1 MDALLELETKHAHT
15 FESLGH
21 ASMKHLIHHAER
33 RIEASANADTQASTI
48 PFERMILDIQRF
60 QISEM
65 RNAHP
70 IALLF
75 FVSKLCRLLVRPLS
89 SYSVESSTNGAI
101 ESIEKLGKEDWYW
114 DIQVPN
120 TNNYLAHGL
129 IHHNSAKTLLLAHLM
144 VTHALM
150 FPRAHV
156 GVGRRVHK
164 DLKDTLIEVTRQHCD
179 GQLAFDFNGTTGAF
193 RFRNGSIIRPFSW
206 ADRHYKKFRS
216 HEFTMFVIEE
226 LTENDDEEFYT
237 EIYNRLG
244 RRRDVPESVLV
255 SATNPDDP
263 EHWAYRRFFMS
274 DSPRRHVYKS
284 RTADNP
290 FLPES
295 YISSLKES
303 MDPKLWL
310 RMGEGEWIPIRTSM
324 IYHQYDTD
332 ANRQRTKYQV
342 NPADEIH
349 WCWDFNI
356 GDGKPLSTC
365 FFQYDKDRRF
375 HVYADVVVEGLRTE
389 DMLEECMGR
398 GLLDTDTTYV
408 INGDATG
415 KHRDTRSR
423 HNDYE
428 IIRNWLSNAKRSN
441 GTPIKWRMAV
451 PLSNPKVRERH
462 NKVNAQLRNA
472 KGERRLLVYDG
483 AEKVHEGLMLTKLK
497 EGAEYI
503 EDDSKDY
510 QHVTTALGY
519 GIVRT
524 LADLDRGPAFTTY
537 RR

>member
-1 MDALLELETKHAHT
+1 MSDAIPKITDFVPLPRQWDVIRDIRKN
-15 FESLGH
+15 FDY
-21 ASMKHLIHHAER
+21 SMGTHEV
-33 RIEASANADTQASTI
+33 
-48 PFERMILDIQRF
+48 M
-60 QISEM
+60 
-65 RNAHP
+65 
-70 IALLF
+70 
-75 FVSKLCRLLVRPLS
+75 LS
-89 SYSVESSTNGAI
+89 GSVG
-101 ESIEKLGKEDWYW
+101 
-114 DIQVPN
+114 
-120 TNNYLAHGL
+120 
-129 IHHNSAKTLLLAHLM
+129 SAKTLLLAHLM

-150 FPRAHV
+150 FKDAHI

-164 DLKDTLIEVTRQHCD
+164 DLKDTLLEVTRQHCD
-179 GQLAFDFNGTTGAF
+179 GSIDADFNGTTGKF
-193 RFRNGSIIRPFSW
+193 SFPNGSIIRPFSW
-206 ADRHYKKFRS
+206 ADKHYKKFRS

-226 LTENDDEEFYT
+226 LTENDSEEFYT

-263 EHWAYRRFFMS
+263 EHWAYRRFFLS
-274 DSPRRHVYKS
+274 DNPRRHVYKS
-284 RTADNP
+284 KTRDNP
-290 FLPES
+290 YLPES
-295 YISSLKES
+295 YISSLQES

-332 ANRQRTKYQV
+332 TNRRREKYKID
-342 NPADEIH
+342 PSEEIH

-365 FFQYDKDRRF
+365 FFQHTQRDKKF
-375 HVYADVVVEGLRTE
+375 HIYADCVVEGLRTE
-389 DMLEECMGR
+389 DMLEECMAR

-423 HNDYE
+423 HNDWE
-428 IIRNWLSNAKRSN
+428 IIRAWLSNAKRPN
-441 GTPIKWRMAV
+441 GSQIKFRMAV

-472 KGERRLLVYDG
+472 KGERHLFVFDG

-497 EGAEYI
+497 EGADYI

-524 LADLDRGPAFTTY
+524 LADTDRGPTFTTY